1 LRIDRVADIVSAEG
15 EVTAR
20 WGRHMK
26 KFIALLVFLV
36 GWSTSASSAGLD
48 ACTRH
53 TPIGVACFC
62 NARII
67 ATSPHQGW
75 QQQAVY
81 KPVFVRPGWHIT
93 FIKGQHG
100 GGLQCYKDR
109 QATPEERARFLK
121 TGF

>member
-1 LRIDRVADIVSAEG
+1 MRSL
-15 EVTAR
+15 
-20 WGRHMK
+20 
-26 KFIALLVFLV
+26 IALLAFLV
-36 GWSTSASSAGLD
+36 GWSSTTASLAGMD
-48 ACTRH
+48 ACTRN

-62 NARII
+62 NGRII
-67 ATSPHQGW
+67 ASKPHPGW

-100 GGLQCYKDR
+100 EGLQCYRDR
-109 QATPEERARFLK
+109 EATAEERARFLK